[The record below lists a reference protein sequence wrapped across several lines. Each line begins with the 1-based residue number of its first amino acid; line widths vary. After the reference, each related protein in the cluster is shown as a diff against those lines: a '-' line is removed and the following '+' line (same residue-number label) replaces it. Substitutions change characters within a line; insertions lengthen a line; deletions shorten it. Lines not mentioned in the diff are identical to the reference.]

1 MESNPRPQDRDST
14 GLVWLAYQSGYS
26 FQCVRLS
33 EKRTILMKSRN
44 SYLGS
49 FLVFRVILVIYVT
62 DNRSRSLL
70 GTCTTKPLL
79 SMTPHIYI
87 RPETDYD
94 LPSSPLVNNQIK
106 YGACCLTTA
115 RRLAITRMSLE
126 PNKERQN
133 S

>member
-1 MESNPRPQDRDST
+1 
-14 GLVWLAYQSGYS
+14 
-26 FQCVRLS
+26 
-33 EKRTILMKSRN
+33 
-44 SYLGS
+44 
-49 FLVFRVILVIYVT
+49 
-62 DNRSRSLL
+62 
-70 GTCTTKPLL
+70 
-79 SMTPHIYI
+79 MTPHIYI

-133 S
+133 SWKIVFDLLILCLFK